1 MIRTHIFSL
10 KISLSS
16 LKMDNAAF
24 RKSEEL
30 ISDIRSSGYFSI
42 FQELNKIEM
51 KTKLVLIT
59 VLVIFGIRA
68 NAQPA
73 GTSSGKPY
81 AYIIKGGHV
90 IDPKNN
96 INSVMDIAFTAGRRG
111 TAARPAAWPP
121 SDRRC
126 RPRARRTRR
135 GWPSP
140 LLPQSAAG
148 LCRRRAAR

>member
-51 KTKLVLIT
+51 KTKLVLIDEAIINLDYT
-59 VLVIFGIRA
+59 YISNF
-68 NAQPA
+68 
-73 GTSSGKPY
+73 
-81 AYIIKGGHV
+81 YIIK
-90 IDPKNN
+90 NLL
-96 INSVMDIAFTAGRRG
+96 IN
-111 TAARPAAWPP
+111 
-121 SDRRC
+121 
-126 RPRARRTRR
+126 
-135 GWPSP
+135 
-140 LLPQSAAG
+140 
-148 LCRRRAAR
+148 